1 MVRVSEPSSN
11 LTVLCGLATNPAAPL
26 PMLLRLADHQRH
38 GSPALSC
45 ALLGRAHLPPALAR
59 ALAGHPETEVRRRLA
74 AHPSTSEEIRCAMGR
89 DSEPIVRAEVAA
101 WPGSWVDLPRTRPVT
116 AALLPVAVYRRL
128 AADSMSSVR
137 AAVGKNRHVPQVVRA
152 VLAGDADPEV
162 RRCAALYGLPPAVLH
177 QLMGDTDRAVR
188 QAALMAAAVHA
199 PEVTVSAELAAIF
212 RKDSAHYRQ
221 ATVELV
227 ELTPSL
233 LAHLLA
239 SPDLHEALARNPS
252 LPPEQMRT
260 FLDDAGLCA
269 ALAGNRCLPV
279 PLLEELVT
287 TEDPEVHREL
297 LRRVELPDGLRRRL
311 IAASEDDEP
320 LPMAASLL
328 PDHASLEER
337 LSYLD
342 HPNPAFRRTLAI
354 SPDLPKDA
362 VRCLAEDPDFVTRLL
377 ICERHSDIPSATLV
391 DLVERW
397 HGHSRGDLLRH
408 PRLPAEALLGH
419 ATSDSPQDRE
429 AIASRPDLPPE
440 LALRLLADPV
450 ASVRRTAAGN
460 PNLSY
465 DRLHQLLTDPDPLLR
480 EGAAS
485 NPVLP
490 VEDMEQLLA
499 HS

>member
-1 MVRVSEPSSN
+1 MSEPSSN
-11 LTVLCGLATNPAAPL
+11 LAVLCGLAANPAAPL
-26 PMLLRLADHQRH
+26 PVLLRLAAHQRR

-45 ALLGRAHLPPALAR
+45 ALLGRAHVPPAVAR
-59 ALAGHPETEVRRRLA
+59 ALAQHPETEVRRRLA
-74 AHPSTSEEIRCAMGR
+74 AHPSTPEEIRCALGR
-89 DSEPIVRAEVAA
+89 DSEPIVRVEVAA
-101 WPGSWVDLPRTRPVT
+101 WPGSWVGLPRTRPVT
-116 AALLPVAVYRRL
+116 AAPLPVAVYRRL
-128 AADSMSSVR
+128 AADAMSSVR

-162 RRCAALYGLPPAVLH
+162 RRCAALRGLPPAVLH

-212 RKDSAHYRQ
+212 QQDSAHYRQ
-221 ATVELV
+221 TAVELV

-252 LPPEQMRT
+252 LPTEQMRA
-260 FLDDAGLCA
+260 FLDNAGLCA

-279 PLLEELVT
+279 PLLEELVAT
-287 TEDPEVHREL
+287 GDPEVHREL

-311 IAASEDDEP
+311 IAAGEDDEP
-320 LPMAASLL
+320 LPIAASLL
-328 PDHASLEER
+328 PDHAGLEER

-342 HPNPAFRRTLAI
+342 HPNPAFRRTLAF
-354 SPDLPKDA
+354 SPDLPQDA
-362 VRCLAEDPDFVTRLL
+362 VRRLAEDPDFVTRLL
-377 ICERHSDIPSATLV
+377 VCERHSDVPSATLV
-391 DLVERW
+391 DMVERW
-397 HGHSRGDLLRH
+397 QGHSRGDLLRH
-408 PRLPAEALLGH
+408 PRLPAEAVLGH
-419 ATSDSPQDRE
+419 AAGDSPRDRE
-429 AIASRPDLPPE
+429 AVASRPDLPPE

-450 ASVRRTAAGN
+450 AGVRRTAASN
-460 PNLSY
+460 PNLSH

-480 EGAAS
+480 EGAAG
-485 NPVLP
+485 NPSLP

-499 HS
+499 DS